1 MFQSKIIM
9 NRPINSSASFSFA
22 SKVKDYFL
30 LIKFTLSF
38 TVVFSCVICYL
49 LAPNIVN
56 FDITM
61 IILLFIAGLLITGS
75 ANAINQAAEKDTD
88 ALMKS
93 LFDSAYGYV
102 VFPNIGKGAIGVGGA
117 SGNGIV
123 YEKGTMIGKA
133 SMKQVTIGFQ
143 FGGQAYREV
152 IFFENKETL
161 DRFRE
166 DKIEFSAEASAVAA
180 TVGASANVKYTN
192 GVMIFT
198 QLKGGLMYEA
208 SVGGQKFNYTAF

>member
-1 MFQSKIIM
+1 MKK
-9 NRPINSSASFSFA
+9 RSF
-22 SKVKDYFL
+22 V
-30 LIKFTLSF
+30 
-38 TVVFSCVICYL
+38 
-49 LAPNIVN
+49 
-56 FDITM
+56 
-61 IILLFIAGLLITGS
+61 LFIQALFLFS
-75 ANAINQAAEKDTD
+75 ALSICNGTSAQSTKDRVIIEDVDSARAEFIRTD

-180 TVGASANVKYTN
+180 TVGAAAHAKYTN
-192 GVMIFT
+192 GIMIFT

>member
-1 MFQSKIIM
+1 MKK
-9 NRPINSSASFSFA
+9 SS
-22 SKVKDYFL
+22 FL
-30 LIKFTLSF
+30 LLIQSAFL
-38 TVVFSCVICYL
+38 FSALIICNGASAQSNKDRVL
-49 LAPNIVN
+49 IEDVDSARAE
-56 FDITM
+56 
-61 IILLFIAGLLITGS
+61 FIR
-75 ANAINQAAEKDTD
+75 TD

-93 LFDSAYGYV
+93 LFESAYGYV

-133 SMKQVTIGFQ
+133 GMKQVTIGFQ

-152 IFFENKETL
+152 IFFETKETL
-161 DRFRE
+161 DRFKE
-166 DKIEFSAEASAVAA
+166 DKLEFSAEASAVAA
-180 TVGASANVKYTN
+180 TVGASANAKYTN

-208 SVGGQKFNYTAF
+208 SVGGQKFDYSAF